1 MLKGKTAF
9 ITGTNRGIGNV
20 ILEEFAKNGANVIA
34 HARKETLEFVHMISN
49 FSKKYGV
56 EIIPIYFDMA
66 DTSAIKE
73 KIRASIVNKKI
84 KIDILVNSAGVA
96 HGGLFQM
103 TPISKI
109 KDIFNI
115 NFFSQLELTQ
125 SLLRYM
131 GRSGGGSVIFM
142 SSVLGLDVKIGECAY
157 GTSKAAIAFFG
168 KTLALEVAPLNIR
181 VNTIAPGLINT
192 EMAGEM
198 DKNFSQKLI
207 EDCAMK
213 RKGLP
218 IEVAQTAVF
227 LASEK
232 SSYITGQVI
241 RVDGGLF

>member
-9 ITGTNRGIGNV
+9 ITGTNRGIGKA

-34 HARKETLEFVHMISN
+34 HARKETPEFTQMISA
-49 FSKKYGV
+49 FSQKYGV
-56 EIIPIYFDMA
+56 DIMPIYFDLSDKEAM
-66 DTSAIKE
+66 KE
-73 KIRASIVNKKI
+73 KIKTSIINNKVG
-84 KIDILVNSAGVA
+84 IDILVNSAGIA

-109 KDIFNI
+109 KEVFDI

-131 GRSGGGSVIFM
+131 AKCGGGSIIFI
-142 SSVLGLDVKIGECAY
+142 SSVLGLDAKIGECAY
-157 GTSKAAIAFFG
+157 GTSKAALVFFS

-198 DKNFSQKLI
+198 DKNFSEKMI
-207 EDCAMK
+207 NDCAMK
-213 RKGLP
+213 RMGFP
-218 IEVAQTAVF
+218 IEIAQTAVF

-232 SSYITGQVI
+232 ASYITGQVI